1 MDTFSAVK
9 FFQNEAKEQSLV
21 TFFHIS
27 LRPKLREDA
36 RMSVGVILEH

>member
-9 FFQNEAKEQSLV
+9 FFQNEAKVQSLV
-21 TFFHIS
+21 TFFHS

-36 RMSVGVILEH
+36 RMSVGVILED